1 MTPTAHNGLWEN
13 CYEVS
18 NLKNK
23 ILMVL
28 SHILVALIATAATL
42 FIIVGQ
48 MPEGY
53 SKLDQLEDLITEKFI
68 GEADKTV
75 MEDAAASAMVDA
87 LGDQWS
93 YYISAADYGA
103 YMEQMKNAYVGVGI
117 TVQAKEDGTG
127 LEVMSVTAGGP
138 AEEAKI
144 QVGDVI
150 VGVEGERIEGQDVNN
165 ASAKIKGEEGTP
177 VSLLVLRDGKELTI
191 SVMRRQIQVPVTKWQ
206 MLEGN
211 TGLITIENF
220 DARCASET
228 IAAIEE
234 LTKQGATKLIFDVR
248 NNPGG
253 YKDELVDLL
262 DYLLPKGLIFRSE
275 YYNGKVEDDNSDSK
289 ELNMPM
295 AVLVNANSY
304 SAAEFFPAALRD
316 YDKAV
321 VVGEQTC
328 GKGYFQNTYLLND
341 GSAVGLSIGKYYTP
355 KGVSL
360 AGVGVTPD
368 IPVEVDEETYAKIY
382 YDMLEPMD
390 DPQILAA
397 IDALKDK

>member
-1 MTPTAHNGLWEN
+1 M
-13 CYEVS
+13 
-18 NLKNK
+18 KNK
-23 ILMVL
+23 ILLIL

-42 FIIVGQ
+42 FIFVGQ
-48 MPEGY
+48 TPQNY
-53 SKLDQLEDLITEKFI
+53 SKLDQLEELITEKFI
-68 GEADKTV
+68 GEADKTA
-75 MEDAAASAMVDA
+75 MEDAAAGAMVDA
-87 LGDQWS
+87 LGDRWS

-103 YMEQMKNAYVGVGI
+103 YMEQMKNAYVGIGV
-117 TVQAKEDGTG
+117 TVQTRQDNIG
-127 LEVMSVTAGGP
+127 LDVIAVTAGGP
-138 AEEAKI
+138 AEDAEI
-144 QVGDVI
+144 QPGDII
-150 VGVEGERIEGQDVNN
+150 VAVEGQRIEGQDVN
-165 ASAKIKGEEGTP
+165 AVSGKIKGKEGTS
-177 VSLLVLRDGKELTI
+177 VTLTI
-191 SVMRRQIQVPVTKWQ
+191 KRGEEERTVTVMRRQIQVQVAKWQ

-211 TGLITIENF
+211 IGLVTIENF
-220 DARCASET
+220 DERCASES

-234 LTKQGATKLIFDVR
+234 LIKQGATKLIFDVR

-262 DYLLPKGLIFRSE
+262 DYLVPKGLIFRSE
-275 YYNGKVEDDNSDSK
+275 YYDGKIEDDNSDAK

-295 AVLVNANSY
+295 AVIVNEDSY

-316 YDKAV
+316 YEKAI
-321 VVGEQTC
+321 VVGQQTC
-328 GKGYFQNTYLLND
+328 GKGYFQNTYLLKD

-368 IPVEVDEETYAKIY
+368 VTVEVDDETYSKIY
-382 YDMLEPMD
+382 YDMLEPME